1 MYAMNTDT
9 LENIAHLPIDI
20 SNYIDTIM
28 AASRF
33 VQGKKKDVVN
43 LFISVLTNGEY

>member
-1 MYAMNTDT
+1 MNTDT

-33 VQGKKKDVVN
+33 VQGKKDVVN